1 MNHTTFEEVFSRFRS
16 RIRNYDFLEFDDFTI
31 LQYQYSLLIQ
41 SIFDFSDI
49 CKTDIENYDSELMVF
64 NQKLTGKEI
73 NILSLGMMVHF
84 LEPYV
89 YNTDALQNAISTKDF
104 SVYSPAN
111 LLEKMTE
118 LLKETKKE
126 LKKEIN
132 LYSFKN
138 GEISDL
144 SV

>member
-64 NQKLTGKEI
+64 NQKLTGNEI

>member
-41 SIFDFSDI
+41 SVFDFSDI
-49 CKTDIENYDSELMVF
+49 CKTDIEDYDRELMVF

>member
-41 SIFDFSDI
+41 SVFDFSDI
-49 CKTDIENYDSELMVF
+49 CKTDIEDYDSELMVF

>member
-49 CKTDIENYDSELMVF
+49 CKTDIEDYDSELMVF

>member
-16 RIRNYDFLEFDDFTI
+16 RVRNYDFLEFDDFTI

-41 SIFDFSDI
+41 SVFDFSDI

>member
-49 CKTDIENYDSELMVF
+49 CKTDIEDYDSELMVF

-126 LKKEIN
+126 LKKEVN

>member
-41 SIFDFSDI
+41 SVFDFSDI
-49 CKTDIENYDSELMVF
+49 CKTDIEDYDSELMVF

-89 YNTDALQNAISTKDF
+89 YNTDALQNAISTNDF

>member
-16 RIRNYDFLEFDDFTI
+16 RIRNYDFLEFDNFTI

-41 SIFDFSDI
+41 SVFDFSDI
-49 CKTDIENYDSELMVF
+49 CKTDIEDYDSELMVF

>member
-16 RIRNYDFLEFDDFTI
+16 RVRNYDFLEFDDFTI

-49 CKTDIENYDSELMVF
+49 CKTDIEDYDSELMVF

>member
-41 SIFDFSDI
+41 SVFDFSDI
-49 CKTDIENYDSELMVF
+49 CKTDIEDYDSELMVF

-73 NILSLGMMVHF
+73 NILSLGIMVHF

>member
-16 RIRNYDFLEFDDFTI
+16 RVRNYDFLEFDDFTI

-41 SIFDFSDI
+41 SVFDFSDI
-49 CKTDIENYDSELMVF
+49 CKTDIEDYDSELMVF

>member
-41 SIFDFSDI
+41 SIFEFSDI
-49 CKTDIENYDSELMVF
+49 CKTDIEDYDSELMVF

>member
-41 SIFDFSDI
+41 SVFDFSDI

>member
-41 SIFDFSDI
+41 SVFDFSDI
-49 CKTDIENYDSELMVF
+49 CKTDIEDYDRELMVF

-111 LLEKMTE
+111 LLEKMTY